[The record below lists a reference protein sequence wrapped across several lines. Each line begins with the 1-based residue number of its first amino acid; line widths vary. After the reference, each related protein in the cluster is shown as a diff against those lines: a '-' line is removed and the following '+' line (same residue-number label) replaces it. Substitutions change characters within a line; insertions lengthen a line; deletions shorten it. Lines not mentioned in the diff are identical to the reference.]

1 MKGDYEYYMRNL
13 TDKSFSISGS
23 NLIKIAAS
31 VFLVMG
37 LNTNP
42 ATAENIGHDGLKT
55 IYHIYND
62 GKYIGAVNED
72 EKVEDLVEAKVAE
85 AGQEFKELNLE
96 PDESFNMIA
105 EQVFEPAAK
114 NEEEI
119 LAALDEEL
127 EVKASTFALTL
138 DGKVIAQLKDR
149 SAYDETLRQVLLA
162 YASPEEL
169 DQWEASKRT
178 PEALPEL
185 EAGETRVT
193 LIDIEDNL
201 SGMSDQAAPA
211 DISTPEE
218 AATLLLEEK
227 DITVTVEKEE
237 KVKEGLKF
245 ETVEK
250 EDEELFIGKSKVEQ
264 KGKDGE
270 KQVVYTI
277 TETDGE
283 QSGREAVEEEVTA
296 EPVEKV
302 VLNGVKELPSVGTG
316 KFVWPAQ
323 GGYISSKKGPRWGRE
338 HKGIDIAQPDGFDIL
353 AADHGVVKAAGADGT
368 FGNRVIIDHG
378 NGYETI
384 YAHLKTIDVKV
395 GAKVP
400 QGTKIGVMGTTGRST
415 GIHLHFEISK
425 NGATQNPLDY
435 VKQ

>member
-1 MKGDYEYYMRNL
+1 MGNL
-13 TDKSFSISGS
+13 NDKSFSISGS

-42 ATAENIGHDGLKT
+42 AAAENIGHEGFET
-55 IYHIYND
+55 VYHIYN
-62 GKYIGAVNED
+62 GGNYVGAVSEE
-72 EKVEDLVEAKVAE
+72 EKVEELVDAKVAE
-85 AGQEFKELNLE
+85 TEQEFQGLNLE

-105 EQVFEPAAK
+105 EQVFEPAVK

-127 EVKASTFALTL
+127 DIKASTFALTL
-138 DGKVIAQLKDR
+138 DGKVIAQLEDR
-149 SAYDETLRQVLLA
+149 AAYDETLRQVLLA

-169 DQWEASKRT
+169 DQWEANKRIS
-178 PEALPEL
+178 EGLPEL
-185 EAGETRVT
+185 EAGETRIT
-193 LIDIEDNL
+193 LIDIEDDL
-201 SGMSDQAAPA
+201 AGMSDQAAPA
-211 DISTPEE
+211 DVSTPE
-218 AATLLLEEK
+218 AAAALLLEEK
-227 DITVTVEKEE
+227 DIKVTVEKQE
-237 KVKEGLKF
+237 KVKEGIKF

-250 EDEELFIGKSKVEQ
+250 EDKELFIGKSKVEQ
-264 KGKDGE
+264 EGKEGE
-270 KQVVYTI
+270 KEVVYTV
-277 TETDGE
+277 TETGGE
-283 QSGREAVEEEVTA
+283 QSEREAVEEEVTA

-395 GAKVP
+395 GDKVP

-425 NGATQNPLDY
+425 NGATLNPLDY
-435 VKQ
+435 IKQ

>member
-1 MKGDYEYYMRNL
+1 MRNL

-42 ATAENIGHDGLKT
+42 AAAENIGHDGLKT

-119 LAALDEEL
+119 LAALNEEL

-178 PEALPEL
+178 PESLPEL

-211 DISTPEE
+211 DISTPEDC
-218 AATLLLEEK
+218 LL
-227 DITVTVEKEE
+227 
-237 KVKEGLKF
+237 
-245 ETVEK
+245 
-250 EDEELFIGKSKVEQ
+250 
-264 KGKDGE
+264 
-270 KQVVYTI
+270 YT
-277 TETDGE
+277 
-283 QSGREAVEEEVTA
+283 S
-296 EPVEKV
+296 
-302 VLNGVKELPSVGTG
+302 PS
-316 KFVWPAQ
+316 
-323 GGYISSKKGPRWGRE
+323 PR
-338 HKGIDIAQPDGFDIL
+338 D
-353 AADHGVVKAAGADGT
+353 
-368 FGNRVIIDHG
+368 
-378 NGYETI
+378 
-384 YAHLKTIDVKV
+384 
-395 GAKVP
+395 
-400 QGTKIGVMGTTGRST
+400 
-415 GIHLHFEISK
+415 
-425 NGATQNPLDY
+425 
-435 VKQ
+435 